1 MREVDEEL
9 GRVRRVRKEY
19 EIEDARGIPMSV
31 RSGTGGSFPSS
42 LRSFRH
48 WKHNSNAMSGC
59 QRVKGFGKRYPRS
72 GPAVVYNEG
81 RATKR

>member
-9 GRVRRVRKEY
+9 GRV
-19 EIEDARGIPMSV
+19 
-31 RSGTGGSFPSS
+31 
-42 LRSFRH
+42 
-48 WKHNSNAMSGC
+48 
-59 QRVKGFGKRYPRS
+59 RVKGFGKRYPRS